1 MKSHFSAIYLSPHL
15 DDVTLS
21 CGAQIY
27 QRSRAGERVLVVTV
41 MAGDPAPII
50 SDYAQSLHTRWE
62 LLVDASVARRA
73 EDLEACRIL
82 GAEALHMTVPDCIYR
97 VDSIT
102 GAPLYLSD
110 DDIFGDVDPAE
121 AYLMEQIAAFLAALP
136 PVEQI
141 FVPLTIGHHVDHL
154 LVRAAAER
162 IFGSRVIYYEDYPY
176 AQETAKRERA
186 LCAEAQP
193 LTPFVVPVSQEAQR
207 AKIAAILA
215 YRSQL
220 STFWTD
226 NADLERQVFGY
237 MDAAGGERV
246 WRLINGMEKL

>member
-1 MKSHFSAIYLSPHL
+1 MPTHFSAIYLSPHL

-27 QRSRAGERVLVVTV
+27 DLTQAGADVLIVTV
-41 MAGDPAPII
+41 MAGDPPQAV
-50 SDYAQSLHTRWE
+50 SDYAQSLHDRWE
-62 LLVDASVARRA
+62 LLADASAARRA
-73 EDLEACRIL
+73 EDLDACRIL
-82 GAEALHMTVPDCIYR
+82 GAETLHMTVPDCIYR
-97 VDSIT
+97 VDPAT

-110 DDIFGDVDPAE
+110 DDIFGDVAPAE
-121 AYLMEQIAAFLAALP
+121 DYLIEQIAAFLAALP
-136 PVEQI
+136 PAGRI

-162 IFGSRVIYYEDYPY
+162 IFGDNLRYYEDYPY

-186 LCAEAQP
+186 LSAEAQP
-193 LTPFVVPVSQEAQR
+193 LTPSVIPVSQEARR
-207 AKIAAILA
+207 AKIEAILA

-237 MDAAGGERV
+237 MDEVGGERL
-246 WRLINGMEKL
+246 WS